1 MIYFLVFVNIE
12 HLMDFQFQTF
22 RLTHQDTVIILKYTC
37 HKIHFF
43 QKLYLLHVYPFLILL
58 H

>member
-37 HKIHFF
+37 HMIHFF
-43 QKLYLLHVYPFLILL
+43 QKLYLLYPFLILL